1 LSRFLSNNLGGGIIK
16 ESSGV
21 NQKWDERWEEIIIG
35 MFSFFCILP
44 DNIGWGI

>member
-35 MFSFFCILP
+35 IVFIFCILP
-44 DNIGWGI
+44 DNIGWEI